1 MEELTVSMHDIG
13 LQAQKEAVA
22 MRIIT
27 VVTLFYLPA
36 TFVSVSL
43 QQSLE
48 TWYLLNNMQTFF
60 STDIVK
66 YQNNDDYSASF
77 SVTAMVRWL
86 EVTIPLTILTGGV
99 AFWWFARVDKKL
111 VRLQLISAIQAKVS
125 HS

>member
-1 MEELTVSMHDIG
+1 MEELTTSMHDIG

-43 QQSLE
+43 QQASQ
-48 TWYLLNNMQTFF
+48 TWYLLNNMKTFF

-66 YQNNDDYSASF
+66 YQNNADLSASF
-77 SVTAMVRWL
+77 STTAMVRWL
-86 EVTIPLTILTGGV
+86 QVTIPLTVLTGGV
-99 AFWWFARVDKKL
+99 AFWWFARVDKKRVEWQL
-111 VRLQLISAIQAKVS
+111 VSAIRAKIG